1 MIFVLSI
8 LPFLTTST
16 STTTFTTSPIIYAT
30 TTSILIFIS
39 MVVDVMKVA
48 LMIMTLL
55 YCYDPMTLYQ
65 NALHPSNWWSPVG
78 IPTTFETILEST
90 EFVYCCCLY
99 YANPKITHY
108 TILIMTISPL
118 TSDGLSYHDSV
129 SYTSYTAPSYPMCP
143 ASVSTTHPLIGL
155 ISFLSSSSTELLPP

>member
-1 MIFVLSI
+1 MNYLYFLSATFPTPTLLTMIFVLSI

-65 NALHPSNWWSPVG
+65 NALRPSN
-78 IPTTFETILEST
+78 
-90 EFVYCCCLY
+90 
-99 YANPKITHY
+99 
-108 TILIMTISPL
+108 
-118 TSDGLSYHDSV
+118 
-129 SYTSYTAPSYPMCP
+129 
-143 ASVSTTHPLIGL
+143 
-155 ISFLSSSSTELLPP
+155 